1 MSKAGVKPDKEPFQC
16 LISRHCQGGDVEG
29 AGKVMQ
35 TWGLVPSA
43 ETFLTLAC
51 AYAKAGDWQ
60 GVERVVG
67 EAAAQGTSFKDGDYL
82 ELIFALSEGGHKEHI
97 NKVLALSH

>member
-1 MSKAGVKPDKEPFQC
+1 MK
-16 LISRHCQGGDVEG
+16 
-29 AGKVMQ
+29 

-67 EAAAQGTSFKDGDYL
+67 EAAAQGTTSLGTMDSNAVNVFFAVCDGAPSCWKL
-82 ELIFALSEGGHKEHI
+82 HCVPAG
-97 NKVLALSH
+97 NNRAA

>member
-1 MSKAGVKPDKEPFQC
+1 MK
-16 LISRHCQGGDVEG
+16 
-29 AGKVMQ
+29 

-82 ELIFALSEGGHKEHI
+82 ELIYALSEGGHKEHI
-97 NKVLALSH
+97 SKVQWLQDLSVERVNELVAQILLIHGSSEK

>member
-1 MSKAGVKPDKEPFQC
+1 MK
-16 LISRHCQGGDVEG
+16 
-29 AGKVMQ
+29 

-67 EAAAQGTSFKDGDYL
+67 EAAARKQSLGCTVCKFMWP
-82 ELIFALSEGGHKEHI
+82 
-97 NKVLALSH
+97 